1 MTSQKCNN
9 KFYEGFFWMDV
20 NHLKDYLTV
29 RGISTSS
36 YTNIELV
43 ARPFLVAAMDIP
55 IIQLNQEQA

>member
-1 MTSQKCNN
+1 
-9 KFYEGFFWMDV
+9 MDV

-43 ARPFLVAAMDIP
+43 ARPFLVTAMDIP